1 MVMVGG
7 ELTLSALD
15 LTYSPT
21 MGFYSAPVQAIAN
34 GGVLVIDDFGR
45 QHCSPRDL
53 LNRWIVPLESRM
65 DFLTLQTGQ
74 KFHLPFMVLVVFATN
89 IKPAELVDEAFLR
102 RIHYK
107 VFAESPT
114 RADFLRIFADYC
126 RHRSL
131 AYDQALV
138 EHLLDELLPA
148 EGHHHARLSP
158 ARSHRAGAR
167 PCGLHG
173 RATSS
178 HLSATGG
185 CVRGLLRRRRRIAVP
200 GRLFCIATV
209 LAVLAVAAPAHAG
222 PRDEVAHAVRITSPL
237 GRTGLDGR
245 IRIVARVTAPEKAP
259 VPTVRF
265 YVNGELLA
273 TDSDGAPYVA
283 EWEDLNPFEACALSV
298 EADFGDTS
306 VVRDEI
312 KLQPL
317 EMIETAQV
325 MSVGLEATIVDARG
339 RYIAGLEAA
348 DFELREDGTAA
359 DDRYRLV
366 RGGSGDVHSAD
377 RYAARACR
385 GA

>member
-7 ELTLSALD
+7 ELTLSALE
-15 LTYSPT
+15 LAYSPT

-114 RADFLRIFADYC
+114 RADFLRIFSDCC
-126 RHRSL
+126 RQRSL
-131 AYDQALV
+131 DYDQVLV
-138 EHLLDELLPA
+138 ERLLDEYFQPKRITCA
-148 EGHHHARLSP
+148 AVTRAISSSRRSPRRTTWASRVTSPIRSWRL
-158 ARSHRAGAR
+158 RA
-167 PCGLHG
+167 

-178 HLSATGG
+178 TTPNSRHSTPDHH
-185 CVRGLLRRRRRIAVP
+185 RRISGDRDRRCAGERCRQRQRSYPPFASPRRWDGPDSTAVSD
-200 GRLFCIATV
+200 RR
-209 LAVLAVAAPAHAG
+209 
-222 PRDEVAHAVRITSPL
+222 PRD
-237 GRTGLDGR
+237 RT
-245 IRIVARVTAPEKAP
+245 EKAP
-259 VPTVRF
+259 APTVRF

-298 EADFGDTS
+298 EADFGDTRS
-306 VVRDEI
+306 
-312 KLQPL
+312 P
-317 EMIETAQV
+317 
-325 MSVGLEATIVDARG
+325 ATRS
-339 RYIAGLEAA
+339 R
-348 DFELREDGTAA
+348 
-359 DDRYRLV
+359 
-366 RGGSGDVHSAD
+366 
-377 RYAARACR
+377 
-385 GA
+385 